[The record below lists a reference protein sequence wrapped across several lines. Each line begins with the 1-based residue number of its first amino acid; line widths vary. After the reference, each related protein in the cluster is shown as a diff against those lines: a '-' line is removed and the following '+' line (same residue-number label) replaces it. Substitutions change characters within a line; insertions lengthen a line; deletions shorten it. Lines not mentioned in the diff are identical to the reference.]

1 MSETATPAHSA
12 SPTAGHGDSLTRP
25 VPGSMSNAAYEQRLR
40 DAVMDAAPLLNARLL
55 PVSIRSGALNKAL
68 AAGLPQSRDD
78 LWRYADLRFL
88 ASAALAPVA
97 AESGDALAA
106 TVTAL
111 LPARLPG
118 YTRLVFGDGRLIE
131 AISDPCSALN
141 AAAAPLVPDRTRHE
155 RFGWLNDA
163 FAVDV
168 ARLNVTET
176 LRLEVVFAATPGA
189 TRQAV
194 YPRLEVAVAPN
205 TELVLV
211 ERHVG
216 TTGAQGLVNVAVQL
230 HAGAGSFV
238 RHLRWQALAADAQLL
253 DTTQVALDRD
263 ARVQLTLLQLG
274 ARAARCSLRA
284 SLYGAG
290 AQFRLSSVAL
300 AAGRR
305 TLDQSLLVD
314 HLAPRTQSGQ
324 LFRAIARDAA
334 HIACRSRVAVN
345 RAAPGS
351 ASDQSLKG
359 LLAGSG
365 SEIDLRPQ
373 LEILTDEVQA
383 SHGAT
388 TGALDENMRF
398 YLASR
403 GLDTDTARALLE
415 WAFLEDALRDLGPSE
430 LRTAADHALA
440 DALGS
445 DIARQVVA

>member
-1 MSETATPAHSA
+1 MSEAA
-12 SPTAGHGDSLTRP
+12 RP

-40 DAVMDAAPLLNARLL
+40 DAVMDAAPLLNSRLL

-68 AAGLPQSRDD
+68 AAGLPQARDD

-97 AESGDALAA
+97 ATAPAMLAA
-106 TVTAL
+106 TVAPL
-111 LPARLPG
+111 LPPRLPG
-118 YTRLVFGDGRLIE
+118 YPRLVFADGRLLE
-131 AISDPCSALN
+131 SLSDPCAALN
-141 AAAAPLVPDRTRHE
+141 VGAAPLVPDRTRHE

-168 ARLNVTET
+168 ARLNVTES
-176 LRLEVVFAATPGA
+176 LRIEVLFVATPGA

-194 YPRLEVAVAPN
+194 YPRLELAVAAS

-216 TTGAQGLVNVAVQL
+216 STGAQGLINAAVQL
-230 HAGAGSFV
+230 QAGAGSHV
-238 RHLRWQALAADAQLL
+238 RHLRWQQLAPDAQFL
-253 DTTQVALDRD
+253 DTAQVALDRD
-263 ARVQLTLLQLG
+263 ARYELTLLLLG

-284 SLYGAG
+284 SLYGTG
-290 AQFRLSSVAL
+290 AQLRLASVAV
-300 AAGRR
+300 AAGKR

-314 HLAPRTQSGQ
+314 HMAPRTVSEQQ
-324 LFRAIARDAA
+324 FRAIARDAA
-334 HIACRSRVAVN
+334 HIACRSRVEVGHGA
-345 RAAPGS
+345 RGAAS
-351 ASDQSLKG
+351 SQTLKG
-359 LLAGSG
+359 LLAGAG

-373 LEILTDEVQA
+373 LEILTDEVRA

-403 GLDTDTARALLE
+403 GVDANTARALLE
-415 WAFLEDALRDLGPSE
+415 WAFLEDALRELAPVE
-430 LRTAADHALA
+430 LRAAAEHALA

-445 DIARQVVA
+445 DIARQVLG